1 MTVHVDADG
10 KCPEAL
16 HYPARG
22 YFWLD
27 GHVVRAAEDG
37 KLKFNI
43 ESNVWLGG
51 STAGWLK
58 KVTKR
63 SFVKNETGA
72 RVNAARLEYTHET

>member
-1 MTVHVDADG
+1 MVKKASPVSACNLSHVTVHVDADG

-43 ESNVWLGG
+43 ESNVWSPVGRRPG
-51 STAGWLK
+51 PQTDAPPRG
-58 KVTKR
+58 
-63 SFVKNETGA
+63 
-72 RVNAARLEYTHET
+72 